1 MKSILIKNAHVFA
14 PEDLGKK
21 DILLGGGKILAIEDK
36 IDTSIFEVV
45 DAEGKWVTPGFID
58 QHVHLIGA
66 GGKHGFA
73 SMTPEIMLS
82 EFIKCGSTTVVGM
95 LGTDASA
102 RSLKTLYA
110 KTKSLDLE
118 GISAYMFTSYF
129 GIEAVTIT
137 GSIQDDLI
145 FIDKVIGCKLA
156 ISDERSS
163 YPTPL
168 ELVRHLR
175 QVHVGG
181 LVSGK
186 GGILHVHL
194 GGLSSKMDI
203 LFEMVEK
210 YEFPIKHISPTHVG
224 RSKDLFDQ
232 AIEFAKLGGLID
244 ISTGVSKYTD
254 PWKSVVYALEK
265 GVSLDNLSFSSDGHA
280 GINAKGQ
287 HVGCGCHGVSG
298 FTKAP
303 IHMNLAQ
310 VQALHREAGF
320 SVTDAIKPVTTTPAK
335 NLSLPN
341 KGRIAIGAD
350 ADFCFFD
357 SSFELTD
364 VLAKGRVMMR
374 NNQIIVKGAFES

>member
-1 MKSILIKNAHVFA
+1 MNLLIKNAHVYA
-14 PEDLGKK
+14 PADLGIK
-21 DILLGGGKILAIEDK
+21 DILVGGGKILAIEDK
-36 IDTSIFEVV
+36 IDLGLFDVF
-45 DAEGKWVTPGFID
+45 DAQGLPVTPGFID

-82 EFIKCGSTTVVGM
+82 EFVKCGSTTVVGM

-110 KTKSLDLE
+110 KTKSLTLE
-118 GISAYMFTSYF
+118 GITAYMFTSYF
-129 GIEAVTIT
+129 GIEPVTIT
-137 GSIQDDLI
+137 GSIMDDLI
-145 FIDKVIGCKLA
+145 FVDTVLGCKLA

-163 YPTPL
+163 YPTPT

-203 LFEMVEK
+203 LFEMVQQ
-210 YEFPIKHISPTHVG
+210 YEFPIRHISPTHVG

-232 AIEFAKLGGLID
+232 AIEFAKLGGIID
-244 ISTGVSKYTD
+244 ITTGASKYTD
-254 PWKSVVYALEK
+254 PWKSVLYALDQ

-280 GINAKGQ
+280 GIASKVDN
-287 HVGCGCHGVSG
+287 GCGCFG
-298 FTKAP
+298 KAP
-303 IHMNLAQ
+303 INMNLQQ
-310 VQALHREAGF
+310 VQALHREGGL
-320 SVTDAIKPVTTTPAK
+320 SITDAIKPVTTTPAR
-335 NLSLPN
+335 NLSLKH
-341 KGRIAIGAD
+341 KGVIAVGAD
-350 ADFCFFD
+350 ADFCCFNDAFD
-357 SSFELTD
+357 LKD
-364 VLAKGRVMMR
+364 VIAKGQVMMR
-374 NNQIIVKGAFES
+374 DSQVLVKGAFEA